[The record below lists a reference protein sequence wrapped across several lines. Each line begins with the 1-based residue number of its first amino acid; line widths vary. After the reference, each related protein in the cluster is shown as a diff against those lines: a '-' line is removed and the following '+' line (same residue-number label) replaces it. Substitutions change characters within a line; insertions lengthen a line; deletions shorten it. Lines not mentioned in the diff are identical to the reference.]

1 MDELAFD
8 HRHYYVSLRLFLTT
22 QALEVPQ
29 YCGLFEMDV
38 LTVSQRYDTIFDTH
52 DLGHAS
58 SINPGGRSKKRST
71 TNTSTKRPN
80 KLSMVELRNGVIE
93 CGGILEHSGA
103 AISIRLPSRW
113 QLKRRHP
120 RQTPKKD
127 TSQ

>member
-1 MDELAFD
+1 
-8 HRHYYVSLRLFLTT
+8 
-22 QALEVPQ
+22 
-29 YCGLFEMDV
+29 MDV

-113 QLKRRHP
+113 QLKRRRP
-120 RQTPKKD
+120 RQTPKTLLNEQVTILIEMMSVRKILTD
-127 TSQ
+127 DPLLLMR